1 MAIAYGFAQ
10 CGLFCTRSGGMSAY
24 TEEAH
29 GKSGFFL
36 CSFLYFLSL
45 IIANVAIAISAVGY
59 LSSFIP
65 WLGSGPGPLFVGSL
79 ALIWLTTVANFGG
92 PRITGAHRSGHGM
105 GRDHSSGG
113 ALRDRLVLFQA
124 RGVHGRL
131 EPTPTA
137 PVGRR
142 QCEYSSDLVGV
153 SWHGV
158 GRPGLRRGGAPQ
170 PHRAPGL
177 PARHAWGGGGVR
189 AVDCGDV
196 QGIVPNAELAASSAP
211 FALVYAQMFSPWV
224 GKLIMAL
231 GGGGLYRLV
240 AGPGNS
246 PMAQT
251 AKMSADQRLFP
262 RFFSRISAANAPVLG
277 LLACATLQSLI
288 ALSTISPSASAQF
301 SKLVNLAVVTNLL
314 PYVTALTGLLVMMY
328 KAHASATVQA
338 RNTLVVLV
346 AVGYSLYAIYACGEE
361 AVFGAML
368 VLAFGYLLYGFLAK
382 RFIGEP
388 ADSPGR

>member
-1 MAIAYGFAQ
+1 MESAAQ
-10 CGLFCTRSGGMSAY
+10 GYDAVENPNRTVPLACLLGTLGVAVVY
-24 TEEAH
+24 V
-29 GKSGFFL
+29 
-36 CSFLYFLSL
+36 LST
-45 IIANVAIAISAVGY
+45 AV
-59 LSSFIP
+59 I
-65 WLGSGPGPLFVGSL
+65 
-79 ALIWLTTVANFGG
+79 
-92 PRITGAHRSGHGM
+92 
-105 GRDHSSGG
+105 
-113 ALRDRLVLFQA
+113 
-124 RGVHGRL
+124 
-131 EPTPTA
+131 
-137 PVGRR
+137 
-142 QCEYSSDLVGV
+142 
-153 SWHGV
+153 
-158 GRPGLRRGGAPQ
+158 
-170 PHRAPGL
+170 
-177 PARHAWGGGGVR
+177 
-189 AVDCGDV
+189 

-231 GGGGLYRLV
+231 AVV
-240 AGPGNS
+240 ACIGSLLGWQFTL
-246 PMAQT
+246 AQT